1 MLVYFVTDEPTKL
14 PAIRAML
21 EPQHAVVPWVLDG
34 DGTGIRSHGVLMVD
48 IDLRQMARVDQVRFV
63 MQELAGIPEKLFV
76 VHNLSRSMVAQAYA
90 LGATAVISRP
100 KEAILKVAQIEEA
113 ETAEE
118 DNAADPAVEMD
129 EGVAAFASMFSNV
142 RRGRPLK
149 LVDAKR
155 ATSKIITRVGQDGL
169 STWLDEVR
177 RYHEGT
183 FQHCLLVTGVAV
195 AFGLDVGF
203 SGGDVSRLGMAAT
216 LHDIGKARI
225 PLSILD
231 KPGRLDPEEEEI
243 IRRHP
248 AIGYDL
254 LKGVSGI
261 SPEILDGVRHHHEYL
276 DGSGYPDGLSGSQ
289 ISDLVRLLTISDI
302 FAALVEV
309 QAIPAANGPAGRL
322 PDPLRHGGQAGGAAD
337 QGVPQGRA
345 CVVNERRP
353 DDPRGMRRLRNGEW
367 QMQIDAETL
376 QRLQK
381 VRRQGETISD
391 CIVRIIV
398 TEHRRGVR

>member
-21 EPQHAVVPWVLDG
+21 EPQHAVLPWVLNG
-34 DGTGIRSHGVLMVD
+34 DGTRIRSHGVLMVD
-48 IDLRQMARVDQVRFV
+48 IDLRQMTRVDQLRFV
-63 MQELAGIPEKLFV
+63 LQELSGIPEKLFV

-90 LGATAVISRP
+90 LGATSIISRP
-100 KEAILKVAQIEEA
+100 KEAVLKVAEIEHAEA
-113 ETAEE
+113 AAE
-118 DNAADPAVEMD
+118 DDVADPALQMD
-129 EGVAAFASMFSNV
+129 EGVAAFASIFSNV
-142 RRGRPLK
+142 RRGKPMK
-149 LVDAKR
+149 LADAQR

-177 RYHEGT
+177 RYHQGT

-203 SGGDVSRLGMAAT
+203 SGGDVARLGMAAT

-254 LKGVSGI
+254 LKGVRGI
-261 SPEILDGVRHHHEYL
+261 NPEILDGVRHHHEYL

-289 ISDLVRLLTISDI
+289 VSDLVRLLTISDI
-302 FAALVEV
+302 FAALVESR
-309 QAIPAANGPAGRL
+309 PY
-322 PDPLRHGGQAGGAAD
+322 
-337 QGVPQGRA
+337 RA
-345 CVVNERRP
+345 PMPRP
-353 DDPRGMRRLRNGEW
+353 DAYQILCGMEGKLEGALLRAFRNV
-367 QMQIDAETL
+367 AL
-376 QRLQK
+376 AA
-381 VRRQGETISD
+381 
-391 CIVRIIV
+391 
-398 TEHRRGVR
+398 

>member
-48 IDLRQMARVDQVRFV
+48 IDLRQMARVDQVRFI
-63 MQELAGIPEKLFV
+63 MQELSGIPEKLFV

-90 LGATAVISRP
+90 LGATSVISRP

-118 DNAADPAVEMD
+118 DNAA
-129 EGVAAFASMFSNV
+129 AAGSGDG
-142 RRGRPLK
+142 RRCGGLRLDVFECAPWQ
-149 LVDAKR
+149 AAEACR
-155 ATSKIITRVGQDGL
+155 CEAATSKIITRVGQDGL

-203 SGGDVSRLGMAAT
+203 SGGDVSRLGIAAT

-302 FAALVEV
+302 FAALVESRPYRPPMAR
-309 QAIPAANGPAGRL
+309 QDAYQILCGMEGKLEGPLIKAFR
-322 PDPLRHGGQAGGAAD
+322 
-337 QGVPQGRA
+337 
-345 CVVNERRP
+345 
-353 DDPRGMRRLRNGEW
+353 
-367 QMQIDAETL
+367 
-376 QRLQK
+376 K
-381 VRRQGETISD
+381 VALAS
-391 CIVRIIV
+391 
-398 TEHRRGVR
+398 

>member
-14 PAIRAML
+14 PAIRTML
-21 EPQHAVVPWVLDG
+21 EPQHAVVPWVLGG
-34 DGTGIRSHGVLMVD
+34 DGTGLRSHGVLMVD
-48 IDLRQMARVDQVRFV
+48 IDLRQMARVDQVRFI
-63 MQELAGIPEKLFV
+63 MEQLTSIPEKLFV
-76 VHNLSRSMVAQAYA
+76 VHNLSRSMVAQAHA
-90 LGATAVISRP
+90 LGATAIISRP

-113 ETAEE
+113 EAAEE
-118 DNAADPAVEMD
+118 NAADPTQEMD
-129 EGVAAFASMFSNV
+129 EGVVAFASMFSDV

-276 DGSGYPDGLSGSQ
+276 DGSGYPDGLAGSQ

-302 FAALVEV
+302 FAALVESRPYRPPMAR
-309 QAIPAANGPAGRL
+309 QDAYQILCGMEGKL
-322 PDPLRHGGQAGGAAD
+322 EGALVKAF
-337 QGVPQGRA
+337 R
-345 CVVNERRP
+345 
-353 DDPRGMRRLRNGEW
+353 
-367 QMQIDAETL
+367 
-376 QRLQK
+376 K
-381 VRRQGETISD
+381 VALAS
-391 CIVRIIV
+391 
-398 TEHRRGVR
+398 

>member
-14 PAIRAML
+14 PAVRATL
-21 EPQHAVVPWVLDG
+21 EPQHAVLPWVLGG
-34 DGTGIRSHGVLMVD
+34 DSTGIRSHGVLMVD
-48 IDLRQMARVDQVRFV
+48 IDLRQGARVDQLKFV
-63 MQELAGIPEKLFV
+63 LQDLAEIPEKLFV

-100 KEAILKVAQIEEA
+100 KEAILKVAEIEQA
-113 ETAEE
+113 ESAAEDKGAE
-118 DNAADPAVEMD
+118 PPPAD

-142 RRGRPLK
+142 RSGKPLK
-149 LVDAKR
+149 LADAQR

-183 FQHCLLVTGVAV
+183 FQHCLLVTGIAV

-225 PLSILD
+225 PLAILD

-243 IRRHP
+243 IKRHP
-248 AIGYDL
+248 AIGYEL
-254 LKGVSGI
+254 LKGVRGI

-302 FAALVEV
+302 FAALVEARPYKAPMPREDAY
-309 QAIPAANGPAGRL
+309 QILCGMEGKL
-322 PDPLRHGGQAGGAAD
+322 EGAL
-337 QGVPQGRA
+337 VRA
-345 CVVNERRP
+345 FRKVA
-353 DDPRGMRRLRNGEW
+353 L
-367 QMQIDAETL
+367 ET
-376 QRLQK
+376 
-381 VRRQGETISD
+381 
-391 CIVRIIV
+391 
-398 TEHRRGVR
+398 